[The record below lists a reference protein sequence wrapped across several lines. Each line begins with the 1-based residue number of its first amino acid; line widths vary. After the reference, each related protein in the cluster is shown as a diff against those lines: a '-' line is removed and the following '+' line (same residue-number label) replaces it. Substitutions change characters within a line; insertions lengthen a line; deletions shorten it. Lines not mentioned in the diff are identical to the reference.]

1 MYVLFF
7 ASSAS
12 VNVSTRARFR
22 FVFYSHYR
30 TPEWNLLSHEH
41 EFAKFNRAS
50 IRDHDVVDACIAESV
65 IKARDSV
72 PESDDDDDGGSDG
85 DGDDDGDDGDDDE
98 SVTEKLFDAVT
109 PQLAL
114 TPEL

>member
-1 MYVLFF
+1 
-7 ASSAS
+7 
-12 VNVSTRARFR
+12 
-22 FVFYSHYR
+22 
-30 TPEWNLLSHEH
+30 
-41 EFAKFNRAS
+41 
-50 IRDHDVVDACIAESV
+50 V
-65 IKARDSV
+65 IKARNSV